1 MRRGP
6 DDAQLDPRL
15 RPRIPETLGPLFD
28 PVAPRSR
35 PSDPVT
41 SHAAA
46 ASMLEAADVQ
56 RAILVNLL
64 RAHGPMTADELDAI
78 AGWRVTT
85 AGRRLAECERLGRVE
100 RTDATR
106 PTSSGRAAL
115 VWRAR

>member
-1 MRRGP
+1 MRRGMN
-6 DDAQLDPRL
+6 DNELDVRL
-15 RPRIPETLGPLFD
+15 RPSSSPSLGPLFD
-28 PVAPRSR
+28 PTEPRAR
-35 PSDPVT
+35 TSDPVT

-64 RAHGPMTADELDAI
+64 RAHGPMTADELDAL

-85 AGRRLAECERLGRVE
+85 SGRRLGELERLGRVE
-100 RTDATR
+100 RTEATR